1 MQLFSKN
8 IKYTNTEKD
17 VIHYIEHH
25 INDIDNLTITDLA
38 KESHTS
44 NATIIRLS
52 HTSESQGQLQ
62 WLQRSKG
69 QNYQRTRKQ
78 SLS

>member
-1 MQLFSKN
+1 MQLFPKN

-52 HTSESQGQLQ
+52 HKVNCNGFKDVEKVKTFISEM
-62 WLQRSKG
+62 K
-69 QNYQRTRKQ
+69 
-78 SLS
+78 